1 MRSFPIPSSLVARQV
16 KWPVQK
22 SRKISY
28 NLSQSASGC
37 SMSCVITT
45 SHSAELYPLLS
56 LGSSLSFFSQLLD
69 IFAAQDV
76 LSNSRLIAGSRRVKG
91 QRSGGN
97 QGWKRWGIVL
107 VPPRERAR
115 AVSRTIALVLA
126 DNISWPRWASRC
138 FIAPPRELE
147 SRSFHEGRTCFDTIP
162 YLGVDVE
169 LFNSMLVRV
178 A

>member
-1 MRSFPIPSSLVARQV
+1 M
-16 KWPVQK
+16 
-22 SRKISY
+22 
-28 NLSQSASGC
+28 
-37 SMSCVITT
+37 
-45 SHSAELYPLLS
+45 
-56 LGSSLSFFSQLLD
+56 
-69 IFAAQDV
+69 
-76 LSNSRLIAGSRRVKG
+76 
-91 QRSGGN
+91 
-97 QGWKRWGIVL
+97 
-107 VPPRERAR
+107 PPRERAR